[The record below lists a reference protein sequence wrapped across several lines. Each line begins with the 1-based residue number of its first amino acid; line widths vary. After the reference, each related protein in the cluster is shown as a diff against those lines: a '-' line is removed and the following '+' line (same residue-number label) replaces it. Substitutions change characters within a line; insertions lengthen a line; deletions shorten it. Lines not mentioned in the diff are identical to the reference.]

1 MKQLMK
7 VILGIILIAS
17 IFPMQTFARSTISTK
32 SFSNEEQKTYNNI
45 LKSLQ
50 NVEASTYF
58 NSSEVRPEEIGAI
71 VNKVVEDHPEI
82 FYYNG
87 ATTFSTGTIKFKYD
101 GSKQSILKKKNKI
114 DAEVKRIINVKI
126 KKNMSD
132 IEKIKA
138 IHDYLVLSV
147 KYDYKNH
154 RKDKVSRDSYEVFG
168 ALVNKVAVCDGYSKS
183 MQLLLNNVGVETIVV
198 TGSSKG
204 ESHSWNMVK
213 INGEYYHIDT
223 TWDDPIPNKTGVV
236 NYHYFL
242 LSNAQLKKDHSWKE
256 KEFPN
261 ANSEKYRY
269 FHNMGN
275 VIEKSGTYYFSNN
288 KNDQLFK
295 MDKKSNKQL
304 KVVNDRVPFLA
315 VYGQWIYYSNYSD
328 GGYLYKVKLNGQN
341 KTKIKSTHVVDLYV
355 KSKVLYYKENESGKI
370 HQLALNAK

>member
-126 KKNMSD
+126 KK
-132 IEKIKA
+132 
-138 IHDYLVLSV
+138 
-147 KYDYKNH
+147 
-154 RKDKVSRDSYEVFG
+154 YE
-168 ALVNKVAVCDGYSKS
+168 
-183 MQLLLNNVGVETIVV
+183 
-198 TGSSKG
+198 
-204 ESHSWNMVK
+204 
-213 INGEYYHIDT
+213 
-223 TWDDPIPNKTGVV
+223 
-236 NYHYFL
+236 
-242 LSNAQLKKDHSWKE
+242 
-256 KEFPN
+256 
-261 ANSEKYRY
+261 
-269 FHNMGN
+269 
-275 VIEKSGTYYFSNN
+275 
-288 KNDQLFK
+288 
-295 MDKKSNKQL
+295 
-304 KVVNDRVPFLA
+304 
-315 VYGQWIYYSNYSD
+315 
-328 GGYLYKVKLNGQN
+328 
-341 KTKIKSTHVVDLYV
+341 
-355 KSKVLYYKENESGKI
+355 
-370 HQLALNAK
+370 